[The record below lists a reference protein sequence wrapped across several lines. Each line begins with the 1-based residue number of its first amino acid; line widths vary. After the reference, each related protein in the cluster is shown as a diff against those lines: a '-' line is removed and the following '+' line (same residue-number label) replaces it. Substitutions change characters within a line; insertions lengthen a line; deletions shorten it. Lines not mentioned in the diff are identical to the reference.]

1 MYDGPRRPPVSGLIP
16 SDKGKIPV
24 EDLKARLSRLCSD
37 IAQIEHELKQV
48 AQQQD
53 GQPVELCDEQ
63 LLAEVKSAVDRVRH
77 LLWPYVEAAANRANG
92 IDQALQ
98 HYRMERVTA
107 MLQELSER
115 LTEPR
120 LEALPEAQSF
130 FSNIQ
135 EIATNAV
142 EKHLERS
149 TRTPAA
155 RSPLSKDSKTFVN

>member
-1 MYDGPRRPPVSGLIP
+1 MNDGPRRPPVSGLIP

-24 EDLKARLSRLCSD
+24 EDLKTRLSRLCSD
-37 IAQIEHELKQV
+37 IAQIEHELKEV
-48 AQQQD
+48 AQQQG
-53 GQPVELCDEQ
+53 GQTVELCDEQ

-92 IDQALQ
+92 IDHALQ

-107 MLQELSER
+107 MLRELSER

-135 EIATNAV
+135 EIATTAV
-142 EKHLERS
+142 EKHLD
-149 TRTPAA
+149 RTSRKPVAHPPSA
-155 RSPLSKDSKTFVN
+155 IDSKTLVN